1 MFLIV
6 IIFLVLILL
15 YSVFF
20 PKTDAVYKD
29 EDGAQVRVLDFT
41 WKTVIIQY
49 IKFDAETGKIEE
61 ITGPQNIGLFKFIA
75 NFNLWTLM

>member
-20 PKTDAVYKD
+20 PKTDAIYKD
-29 EDGAQVRVLDFT
+29 EDGTQVRVLNFT

-49 IKFDAETGKIEE
+49 IKFDAETGKMEE
-61 ITGPQNIGLFKFIA
+61 ITGPQNIGLFEFI
-75 NFNLWTLM
+75 NTFDLWTLT

>member
-1 MFLIV
+1 MLIIV

-29 EDGAQVRVLDFT
+29 EYGAQIRVLDFT
-41 WKTVIIQY
+41 IKTVVIQY
-49 IKFDAETGKIEE
+49 INFDAETGEIEE
-61 ITGPQNIGLFKFIA
+61 ITGPQSIGLFEFI
-75 NFNLWTLM
+75 NTFNLWTLV